1 MGFTYAS
8 VLEVSVEG
16 VIGESVMQ
24 KPDFIINTHPI
35 VQAYLYELGYVN
47 PEKDQGIEILDWIE
61 NPESVIK
68 GKHVFG
74 FVPLSMA
81 QYAATVTMLPYDT
94 SLFQREKREVL
105 TLSEFIKSKPK
116 PPQTYRISTCDYDGI
131 DIITSRHSA
140 ILPYLYQQG
149 LIKSGEKRPPQI

>member
-8 VLEVSVEG
+8 VLEGIVE
-16 VIGESVMQ
+16 VVNGELVMQ

-35 VQAYLYELGYVN
+35 VQAYLYEQGYVN

-81 QYAATVTMLPYDT
+81 QYAATVTMLPYDCLLYT
-94 SLFQREKREVL
+94 SPSPR
-105 TLSEFIKSKPK
+105 
-116 PPQTYRISTCDYDGI
+116 D
-131 DIITSRHSA
+131 
-140 ILPYLYQQG
+140 
-149 LIKSGEKRPPQI
+149 